1 MIKSRIFAVPL
12 FSISTVFLKVYH
24 AMDVTLCTS
33 SILHLGSISID
44 RYLAVVDRPLLYDER
59 VTHGRAAIA
68 ILGCW
73 ILAGLTG
80 FLPVFTGIYSDPE
93 HLQNSIENSAMTCDL
108 VVNKYFSVIA
118 GVISFWIPGVYQNL
132 CRTKFV

>member
-1 MIKSRIFAVPL
+1 
-12 FSISTVFLKVYH
+12 
-24 AMDVTLCTS
+24 MDVTLCTS

-44 RYLAVVDRPLLYDER
+44 RYLAVVDRPLLYEVR
-59 VTHGRAAIA
+59 VTHERVALA

-93 HLQNSIENSAMTCDL
+93 HLQNSMENAALTCDL

-118 GVISFWIPGVYQNL
+118 GVISFWIPGKIHFAVLNAE
-132 CRTKFV
+132 VSNAS